1 MSVTRIVVEGIKDV
15 IFSPFLFIL
24 ACSIMVLWALA
35 LVHG

>member
-15 IFSPFLFIL
+15 LFSPFLFFL
-24 ACSIMVLWALA
+24 AASIMVMWALA